1 MSELTAIAR
10 LPQVKSAV
18 LSDAAGGLLDVLRN
32 SDGES
37 VAAVVGFLTS
47 ALTQASEHLG
57 LGRLRRV
64 TCLGGTRAWL
74 VVARGDSILT
84 AFVDPPTSI
93 SMVEE
98 VLDGASEG
106 R

>member
-18 LSDAAGGLLDVLRN
+18 LSDAAGGLVDVLRN

-37 VAAVVGFLTS
+37 VAAVMGFVTT
-47 ALTQASEHLG
+47 ALVQAGEHLG
-57 LGRLRRV
+57 LGRLRKV
-64 TCLGGTRAWL
+64 TCVGGARACL
-74 VVARGDSILT
+74 VEARGGSILT
-84 AFVDPPTSI
+84 AFVDPATSI

-98 VLDGASEG
+98 VLDVAREG